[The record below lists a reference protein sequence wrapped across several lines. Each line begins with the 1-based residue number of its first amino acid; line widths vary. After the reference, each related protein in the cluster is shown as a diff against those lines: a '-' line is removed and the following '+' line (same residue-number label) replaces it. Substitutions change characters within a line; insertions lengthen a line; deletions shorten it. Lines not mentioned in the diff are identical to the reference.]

1 MPTDL
6 LFTYGTLMR
15 GFPLHRLLEG
25 VTEYVGAGQVTARL
39 VDLGPYPGAIPDAQ
53 GCVRGEVYRVTR
65 PGAWAVLD
73 SVEGPQYHRREVTV
87 RMDGDRAA
95 AAHIYW
101 YVGPVDRTVPVP
113 GGDYRAHGP
122 ARSIHLRSRVGP
134 ESPGGD

>member
-6 LFTYGTLMR
+6 LFAYGILMR
-15 GFPLHRLLEG
+15 GFPLHRLLEE

-53 GCVRGEVYRVTR
+53 GRVRGEVYRVTR
-65 PGAWAVLD
+65 SGAWAVLD

-87 RMDGDRAA
+87 RMDGDREA

-101 YVGPVDRTVPVP
+101 YVGPLNRTVPVP

-122 ARSIHLRSRVGP
+122 ALSIHKRSRARP
-134 ESPGGD
+134 ECQGGD